1 MTKRTRTVRGVTV
14 GEKPSED
21 NHEQAFIEYEERI
34 AAIQDLAQAVSDLQS
49 RIHITYLSMDQL
61 PYASNA
67 ALRRI
72 LTHFLR
78 PEIVRRQNANLEGL
92 RKIMPGW
99 QARAYGSYVPWLRN
113 ASGRRG

>member
-61 PYASNA
+61 PYAGFS
-67 ALRRI
+67 
-72 LTHFLR
+72 LTF
-78 PEIVRRQNANLEGL
+78 
-92 RKIMPGW
+92 
-99 QARAYGSYVPWLRN
+99 
-113 ASGRRG
+113 SGRR